1 MLLRHEED
9 VEIGPERTAYIGQQK
24 IEGVERKGVEAR
36 RDAGRASRRKLGR
49 HRQPVRSGALGA
61 GISADGVT
69 DSLPRRERNMAS
81 LIFAPIQARDLM
93 NNIGQ
98 ASSRANRRDQG

>member
-24 IEGVERKGVEAR
+24 IEGVEREGLEAR
-36 RDAGRASRRKLGR
+36 RDAVRASRRKLGR
-49 HRQPVRSGALGA
+49 HRQSVKSGAPGA
-61 GISADGVT
+61 GMSADGIAE
-69 DSLPRRERNMAS
+69 SLPRRERNMAP
-81 LIFAPIQARDLM
+81 LIFVPIQVRDPM